1 MGKEIGIDF
10 GTTNTVVS
18 YYNKKDRLRQLKYE
32 GKSIIP
38 SVIYF
43 KSKEDILIGSAAKKK
58 LQFLKNGAGVDNFK
72 PQIGNSERV
81 EIVTE
86 DGETLRLRYREI
98 AAYFLNQV
106 IHGVEEK
113 LLREFGP
120 DEGCLDR
127 AVVTVPAM
135 FNDKERSATKR
146 AVKEAGIQEVKL
158 VAEPTAAAVAYEE
171 DRNEHTPNATVL
183 VYDFGGGTF
192 DVSIIQEN
200 HGQFKE
206 IARGGRKDL
215 GGNDLTEKIFN
226 KLWQDFNKQYG
237 LELPIE
243 DDEFDEDYYHFSV
256 DDYRKNKMELWEGAN
271 NLKEDLSE
279 VDEAETTLN
288 VFTAPGESEL
298 YTVSLSRDELNQ
310 LIEPEI
316 DETVQSTLKTMD
328 EARDRGVTEVDQ
340 VVLAGGS
347 SNIPL
352 VSEKVGEA
360 LQSQDVMYGDNVS
373 TLISRGAAIFAKQYK
388 DIDSLTQPI
397 TNVDLGVIVTDGVQY
412 QKFNTIIPAGTDLP
426 CQKSCKFRLLR
437 DGQQKLEINYYERD
451 CKNYPRASRVG
462 DDGIELIDTL
472 VIDSLPAGLKKNDVT
487 IEVTFCAQKDGT
499 LDMDVALTDPQGHVI
514 SQGAMKYQKKSD
526 FE

>member
-18 YYNKKDRLRQLKYE
+18 YYNKKNRLRQLKYE
-32 GKSIIP
+32 GSSIIP

-43 KSKEDILIGSAAKKK
+43 KSKEEILIGSKAKKQ
-58 LQFLKNGAGVDNFK
+58 LEYYKNKAGVENFK
-72 PQIGNSERV
+72 PKIGSSERV

-86 DGETLRLRYREI
+86 DGETLRLRYRDI
-98 AAYFLNQV
+98 AANFLNQV
-106 IHGVEEK
+106 IRGVEEK
-113 LLREFGP
+113 LIREFGP

-146 AVKEAGIQEVKL
+146 AVKGAGIEEVKL
-158 VAEPTAAAVAYEE
+158 VAEPTAAAVAYED
-171 DRNEHTPNATVL
+171 DRDEHIPNAAIL

-206 IARGGRKDL
+206 IARGGRKNL
-215 GGNDLTEKIFN
+215 GGNTLTEKIFR
-226 KLWQDFNKQYG
+226 KLWQDFNEQYD
-237 LELPIE
+237 LDLPVE
-243 DDEFDEDYYHFSV
+243 DDEFDEDYNHFSS
-256 DDYRKNKMELWEGAN
+256 DEYRKNKMEFWEGAN
-271 NLKEDLSE
+271 RLKEDLSE
-279 VDEAETTLN
+279 VDEAEAELN
-288 VFTAPGESEL
+288 VFTAPGEAGL

-316 DETVQSTLKTMD
+316 DETVQSTLQTMED
-328 EARDRGVTEVDQ
+328 ARERGVSKLDQ

-360 LQSQDVMYGDNVS
+360 LQSQDTVYGDNVS
-373 TLISRGAAIFAKQYK
+373 TLISRGAAVLAKQYK

-412 QKFNTIIPAGTDLP
+412 QKFKTIIPVGTDLP

-437 DGQQKLEINYYERD
+437 DGQRKLEINYYERD
-451 CKNYPRASRVG
+451 CKNYPKASRAG

-472 VIDSLPAGLKKNDVT
+472 VIDSLPAGLKKSEVT
-487 IEVTFCAQKDGT
+487 IEVTFCAKKDGT
-499 LDMDVALTDPQGHVI
+499 LDMDVALTDLQGRII
-514 SQGAMKYQKKSD
+514 SQEAMQYQKKSD
-526 FE
+526 LE